1 MNEKLSKVSA
11 KLKYGVRKTFSGAG
25 MPDLKIN
32 LERAEN
38 WSATFRILGDITR
51 LKILTALHFAGPYV
65 LTVSELAETTG
76 VRVATCSAA
85 LRAMALNGT
94 VAYRREGRSMFYAIK
109 DENAHKL
116 LHFMGSEHEG

>member
-1 MNEKLSKVSA
+1 MSELA
-11 KLKYGVRKTFSGAG
+11 K
-25 MPDLKIN
+25 N
-32 LERAEN
+32 LDRAEN
-38 WSATFRILGDITR
+38 WCTTFRILGDITR

-85 LRAMALNGT
+85 LRAMELNGT
-94 VAYRREGRSMFYAIK
+94 VAYRREGRSMFYSIK

-116 LHFMGSEHEG
+116 LHFIGSEHEG

>member
-1 MNEKLSKVSA
+1 MS
-11 KLKYGVRKTFSGAG
+11 
-25 MPDLKIN
+25 DLENN

-38 WSATFRILGDITR
+38 WCTTFRILGDVTR
-51 LKILTALHFAGPYV
+51 LKLLTALHFAGPYV

-85 LRAMALNGT
+85 LRTMELNGT
-94 VAYRREGRSMFYAIK
+94 VTYKREGRSMFYALK

-116 LHFMGSEHEG
+116 LHCMGSEHDE

>member
-1 MNEKLSKVSA
+1 
-11 KLKYGVRKTFSGAG
+11 

-38 WSATFRILGDITR
+38 WSATFRTLGDVTR
-51 LKILTALHFAGPYV
+51 LKLLTALHFAGPYV

-85 LRAMALNGT
+85 LRAMELNGT
-94 VAYRREGRSMFYAIK
+94 VTSQRHGRSMFYAIK

-116 LHFMGSEHEG
+116 LHCMGSEHES